1 MLVSWHNDPTETE
14 TPREYKM
21 PVTTKSELARIQM
34 ELGQRYQH
42 LVECLEE
49 RPLNSPSEGA
59 GRARWATPEK
69 MAGTDGT
76 ALELRLAV
84 QDFSTILKEI
94 ARLK

>member
-1 MLVSWHNDPTETE
+1 
-14 TPREYKM
+14 M
-21 PVTTKSELARIQM
+21 PVTTKSELGRIQM

-42 LVECLEE
+42 LVECLKE
-49 RPLNSPSEGA
+49 RPLKSPSEGA
-59 GRARWATPEK
+59 GRGRWATPEK
-69 MAGTDGT
+69 MASTTGT